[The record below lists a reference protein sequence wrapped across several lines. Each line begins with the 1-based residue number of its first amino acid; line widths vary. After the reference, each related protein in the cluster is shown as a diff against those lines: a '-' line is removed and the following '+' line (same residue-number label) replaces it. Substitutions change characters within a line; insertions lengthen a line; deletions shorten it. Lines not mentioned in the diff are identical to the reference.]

1 MSQGL
6 ECFTSVYSVKED
18 EDDKSSN
25 RQNLESKKNLTSITN
40 ENFTK
45 TGTTLYR
52 YSYSNYLS
60 LLITIVGISLISL
73 SLDDK
78 RNTSCMLYYLSL
90 MHQLLYIQITLK
102 THKLLGLIVKLE
114 RLLETYVK
122 QQLRGS
128 TIDNQREHCQD
139 ASIESYPR
147 HEAMPPIIKWNDIAS
162 SPPNIHHTRSYFTGE
177 ASRNDP
183 LMCELQ

>member
-1 MSQGL
+1 M
-6 ECFTSVYSVKED
+6 ECCTSVYSIKQD

-25 RQNLESKKNLTSITN
+25 RQNFESKNNLTSITN

-52 YSYSNYLS
+52 YYSNYLS
-60 LLITIVGISLISL
+60 LLITIVGISLFFL

-78 RNTSCMLYYLSL
+78 HTRNTSCMLYYLSL
-90 MHQLLYIQITLK
+90 MHQLLYIQITFK

-139 ASIESYPR
+139 ASIQSYPR
-147 HEAMPPIIKWNDIAS
+147 HEAMPPIIRWNHES
-162 SPPNIHHTRSYFTGE
+162 T
-177 ASRNDP
+177 
-183 LMCELQ
+183 